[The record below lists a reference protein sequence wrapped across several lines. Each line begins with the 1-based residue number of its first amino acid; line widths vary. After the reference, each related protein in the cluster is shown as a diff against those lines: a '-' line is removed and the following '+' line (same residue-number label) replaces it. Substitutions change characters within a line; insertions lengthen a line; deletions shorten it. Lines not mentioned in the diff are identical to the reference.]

1 VHFFVDA
8 AIGRV
13 IRALLILKMGV
24 KIMSNVTFGLLVIA
38 LFLAIFGAAL
48 IVGPAF
54 MAGNVV
60 LAILC
65 ACMFGMWAGVF
76 IIERN

>member
-1 VHFFVDA
+1 
-8 AIGRV
+8 
-13 IRALLILKMGV
+13 
-24 KIMSNVTFGLLVIA
+24 MSNVTFGLIVIA
-38 LFLAIFGAAL
+38 IFLAIFGAAL
-48 IVGPAF
+48 IVGPALV
-54 MAGNVV
+54 AGNVV